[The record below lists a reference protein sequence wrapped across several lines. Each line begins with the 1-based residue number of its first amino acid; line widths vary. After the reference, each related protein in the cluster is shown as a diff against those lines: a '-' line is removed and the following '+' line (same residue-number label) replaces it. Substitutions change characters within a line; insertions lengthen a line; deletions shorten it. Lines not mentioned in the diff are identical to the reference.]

1 MAQKGRWALNGAAL
15 DALLGRLDE
24 DRERA
29 ALAYEGL
36 RSRLQALAGWWGS
49 IDPLELA
56 DRALD
61 RVAMK
66 LEEGAVVPASSLPAY
81 IRSVARLL
89 FYESLREAERE
100 ERAQREAPQPA
111 EGDPSAE
118 RTLEALDGCLD
129 SLAAAERDLILDYYG
144 GDGGSNSSARRSLA
158 VKLDLSPTALRIRA
172 HRLRERLETCVES
185 SMGGA

>member
-1 MAQKGRWALNGAAL
+1 MAQKGRWAINGAAL
-15 DALLGRLDE
+15 DGLLGRLDH

-66 LEEGAVVPASSLPAY
+66 LEEGAVVPLSSLPAY

-100 ERAQREAPQPA
+100 EKARRETPFTGTDPA
-111 EGDPSAE
+111 AE

-129 SLAAAERDLILDYYG
+129 SLAAPERDLILDYYG

-185 SMGGA
+185 STGGGA